1 MLLLLLL
8 LLLLFVVVVVAA
20 AAIVFV
26 IEYIYKCSCNL
37 CFYKFTYYNFFS
49 LGFRLPPIHQQT
61 SIVVNNIALRLK
73 TITLNPFPTK
83 NDRKIYES
91 FQHHELLTLR
101 SAQKYFIPSRSYVQP
116 ETVK

>member
-1 MLLLLLL
+1 MYLLNHLRLNIL
-8 LLLLFVVVVVAA
+8 VH
-20 AAIVFV
+20 
-26 IEYIYKCSCNL
+26 IYHFSL
-37 CFYKFTYYNFFS
+37 S
-49 LGFRLPPIHQQT
+49 LGFQLPPIHQQT
-61 SIVVNNIALRLK
+61 DIVVNNVALRLK

-83 NDRKIYES
+83 TDTKIYES